1 MKKYIKA
8 LMLIFIIAIA
18 VNAKVYAQTTWQLSQ
33 TKGNVEFY
41 YSMSTCND
49 NNTVVLL
56 KFVNKNKT
64 NVTVKWKEVFETQF
78 GAGVEG
84 VFGVK
89 EMTLVPGTTEQ
100 TNCSSTLNPKCI
112 VRGDQVHPAY
122 IAKIQKFNFAE
133 IIVN

>member
-18 VNAKVYAQTTWQLSQ
+18 LNAKVYAQTTWQLSQ

-49 NNTVVLL
+49 NTVVLL
-56 KFVNKNKT
+56 KFVNKNKS

-78 GAGVEG
+78 GAGIVG
-84 VFGVK
+84 VLGAK

-100 TNCSSTLNPKCI
+100 TNCSSTINPKCI

-122 IAKIQKFNFAE
+122 IAKIQKFSFSE

>member
-49 NNTVVLL
+49 NTVVLL
-56 KFVNKNKT
+56 KFVNKNKSS
-64 NVTVKWKEVFETQF
+64 VTVKWKEVFETQF
-78 GAGVEG
+78 GAGVVG
-84 VFGVK
+84 VFGEK
-89 EMTLVPGTTEQ
+89 QLTLVPGTTEQ

-122 IAKIQKFNFAE
+122 IAKIQKFNFSE